1 MADLSITAANVVAD
15 SGAVSI
21 QTYTAG
27 ATITAGQAVYI
38 DTANSNVIK
47 LAQSDGTALE
57 ATVKGIAM
65 HGAASG
71 QPIAVAVSGDLDL
84 GASLTVAQVYILA
97 QTAGGIAPVGDL
109 ASGDY
114 LSIIGMGTVA
124 DNFKLS
130 ITNSGVEKA

>member
-38 DTANSNVIK
+38 DTAASNVVK
-47 LAQSDGTALE
+47 LAQADGTALE
-57 ATVKGIAM
+57 ATVKGVAL
-65 HGAASG
+65 HGASSG
-71 QPIAVAVSGDLDL
+71 QPVAVAVSGELDL
-84 GASLTVAQVYILA
+84 GASLTVAQVYILSA
-97 QTAGGIAPVGDL
+97 TAGGIAPVGDL
-109 ASGDY
+109 ASSSY
-114 LSIIGMGTVA
+114 LSIIGMGTAA
-124 DNFKLS
+124 DTFKIA